1 MDIKEI
7 LIINQPI
14 GNRGDESAHRALV
27 RSLNLS
33 LPSTHITI
41 ITFMDWPNGI
51 KDFIVDSSCNEYIR
65 FLFPHNLAAEQF
77 ALYIIKHRFTKVG
90 TNIHPILHRLL
101 KYYKRADLVLCAPGG
116 ICMGGFQNWRHM
128 YLLQLARDLNK
139 PIAYYS
145 RSIGPFPTATS
156 LNRNFKKL
164 SVEMLHNFSFLS
176 LRDKQSKRI
185 ADELGVNYISAI
197 DTAFLEQPRCDI
209 PVSIKKNLQTEYV
222 VLVPNQLTWHYAYK
236 EVSSTLIDSFYLGII
251 DIVCKEFPNNQIIML
266 PQLCSNS
273 DDFSDYSYFKKLQS
287 IARNNN
293 IYVVPD
299 TYGSDI
305 QQTIISNSN
314 CVIGARYHTIVF
326 SINNEVPFVALNYE
340 HKIAGLLEELKLTSN
355 LVDITKAFNNEASVK
370 QTLKT
375 IDTTLQHVRNRCPS
389 RAAANKIALECF
401 KRLIQF
407 IKSNSL

>member
-1 MDIKEI
+1 
-7 LIINQPI
+7 
-14 GNRGDESAHRALV
+14 
-27 RSLNLS
+27 
-33 LPSTHITI
+33 
-41 ITFMDWPNGI
+41 
-51 KDFIVDSSCNEYIR
+51 
-65 FLFPHNLAAEQF
+65 
-77 ALYIIKHRFTKVG
+77 
-90 TNIHPILHRLL
+90 
-101 KYYKRADLVLCAPGG
+101 
-116 ICMGGFQNWRHM
+116 
-128 YLLQLARDLNK
+128 
-139 PIAYYS
+139 
-145 RSIGPFPTATS
+145 
-156 LNRNFKKL
+156 
-164 SVEMLHNFSFLS
+164 
-176 LRDKQSKRI
+176 
-185 ADELGVNYISAI
+185 
-197 DTAFLEQPRCDI
+197 
-209 PVSIKKNLQTEYV
+209 
-222 VLVPNQLTWHYAYK
+222 
-236 EVSSTLIDSFYLGII
+236 
-251 DIVCKEFPNNQIIML
+251 ML

-375 IDTTLQHVRNRCPS
+375 INTTLQHVRNRCPS
-389 RAAANKIALECF
+389 RASANKIALECF